1 MEKASNLALKRRTAR
16 RLLRRFA
23 LGLGLAFAI
32 SPSSATARDNAPSPR
47 RDVRALPPWSES
59 DGQLP
64 PPRPSDSAEGSLDH
78 PAIHGTRRGD
88 VSRLFPRAGRRG
100 ANEATERSAS
110 MAAHP
115 AGKGRR
121 APDATIEV
129 EAGDSLWSIAEKR
142 VGLGRTA
149 ACWPRIYA
157 ANRSTIGPDP
167 DHIEPGQKLELPKTC
182 R

>member
-1 MEKASNLALKRRTAR
+1 MEKASNLALKRRMAR
-16 RLLRRFA
+16 RLLRRFT
-23 LGLGLAFAI
+23 LGLGLVFAI
-32 SPSSATARDNAPSPR
+32 SPSSATARGNASSPR
-47 RDVRALPPWSES
+47 RDVRAVPPWSGSE
-59 DGQLP
+59 GQLP
-64 PPRPSDSAEGSLDH
+64 PPRPSDPAEGHLDH

-88 VSRLFPRAGRRG
+88 VPRLFPRAGGRR
-100 ANEATERSAS
+100 ADEAAERRAA

-115 AGKGRR
+115 AGKGG
-121 APDATIEV
+121 AVQPAKVEV
-129 EAGDSLWSIAEKR
+129 EEGDSLWSIAEGR

-167 DHIEPGQKLELPKTC
+167 DHIEPGQKLDLPKTC

>member
-1 MEKASNLALKRRTAR
+1 MEKARNLALKRRTAR
-16 RLLRRFA
+16 RLLRRFT

-47 RDVRALPPWSES
+47 RDVRAVPPWSGS

-64 PPRPSDSAEGSLDH
+64 PPRPSDPAEGSLDH

-100 ANEATERSAS
+100 ADEVAERRAS

-115 AGKGRR
+115 AGKGRGG
-121 APDATIEV
+121 ADVTIEV
-129 EAGDSLWSIAEKR
+129 DEGDSLWSIAEEY
-142 VGLGRTA
+142 VGLERTA

>member
-16 RLLRRFA
+16 RLLRRFT

-47 RDVRALPPWSES
+47 RDVRAVPPWSGS

-64 PPRPSDSAEGSLDH
+64 PPRPSDPAEGSLDH

-88 VSRLFPRAGRRG
+88 VSRLFPRAGRRRADDG
-100 ANEATERSAS
+100 AERRAS

-115 AGKGRR
+115 AGKGARE
-121 APDATIEV
+121 ATIEV
-129 EAGDSLWSIAEKR
+129 ESGDSLWSIAEER

-167 DHIEPGQKLELPKTC
+167 DHIEPGQKLDLPKTC

>member
-1 MEKASNLALKRRTAR
+1 MEKASNLALRRRTAR
-16 RLLRRFA
+16 RLLRRFT

-47 RDVRALPPWSES
+47 RDVRALPPWSGSE
-59 DGQLP
+59 GQLP
-64 PPRPSDSAEGSLDH
+64 PPRPSDPAEGPLDH
-78 PAIHGTRRGD
+78 PAIHGDRRGD
-88 VSRLFPRAGRRG
+88 NSRLFPRAGRRRVD
-100 ANEATERSAS
+100 EAAERRAA
-110 MAAHP
+110 MVAHP
-115 AGKGRR
+115 AGKGRG
-121 APDATIEV
+121 AADATIEV
-129 EAGDSLWSIAEKR
+129 EAGDSLWSIAEER

-149 ACWPRIYA
+149 TCWPRIYA